1 MSDMQERVAQVRA
14 RIERAAE
21 RAGRDPR
28 SVTLV
33 AVSKRH
39 PAAAVREAY
48 GLGLRAFGE
57 NYAQELVAKA
67 AEVDLPDIAWHMIGH
82 LQTNKVR
89 LVTPVVSDVHSVDS
103 VYLAHEL
110 GKRAAKAGRTIGAL
124 VEVNV
129 AGDQA
134 KSGCSPSELAD
145 ILAAI
150 DEHPA
155 LLRRGL
161 MTIPPYD
168 DDPTAAARYF
178 AGLRGLRTLHGG
190 AAKLPEL
197 SMGMSYDLEVAIAE
211 GATIVRVGTAIFGE
225 RQR

>member
-1 MSDMQERVAQVRA
+1 MQERVAQVRA

-21 RAGRDPR
+21 RAGRYPR

-39 PAAAVREAY
+39 SAAAVREAY

-103 VYLAHEL
+103 VTWPTSWASERP
-110 GKRAAKAGRTIGAL
+110 KRGGPSVSWSRSTWRATKPRAGARRQSSPISSQPSTNTRRFCGA
-124 VEVNV
+124 
-129 AGDQA
+129 G
-134 KSGCSPSELAD
+134 
-145 ILAAI
+145 
-150 DEHPA
+150 
-155 LLRRGL
+155 
-161 MTIPPYD
+161 
-168 DDPTAAARYF
+168 
-178 AGLRGLRTLHGG
+178 
-190 AAKLPEL
+190 
-197 SMGMSYDLEVAIAE
+197 
-211 GATIVRVGTAIFGE
+211 
-225 RQR
+225 